1 MEPSWIHLY
10 TAASPL
16 FLMQSIHCLQ
26 EHLLMDLV
34 HTPPQRY
41 TVSWTKAMF
50 YLTVSWMPLGK
61 QRRTQ
66 ALEVLPPPSELQ
78 SDAWKYTAG
87 RVAGTP
93 ATRPGVNTP
102 PSHSEE
108 NKCKLACSTQSGD
121 SAAQM
126 HISLSATK
134 QTMKTRSPWDAGWSG
149 GRADD
154 YDDAEIISWHSDR
167 ARSDRRPQ
175 WSAWQAWRK
184 MGHFNP

>member
-1 MEPSWIHLY
+1 
-10 TAASPL
+10 
-16 FLMQSIHCLQ
+16 
-26 EHLLMDLV
+26 
-34 HTPPQRY
+34 
-41 TVSWTKAMF
+41 
-50 YLTVSWMPLGK
+50 MPRGE

-93 ATRPGVNTP
+93 ATRPGVNTT

-108 NKCKLACSTQSGD
+108 KKCKLACSTQSGD

-134 QTMKTRSPWDAGWSG
+134 QTMKTRSLWEAGWSG
-149 GRADD
+149 GPCR
-154 YDDAEIISWHSDR
+154 
-167 ARSDRRPQ
+167 
-175 WSAWQAWRK
+175 
-184 MGHFNP
+184 

>member
-1 MEPSWIHLY
+1 MEPSRIHLY

-16 FLMQSIHCLQ
+16 FLMQAIHCLQ

-34 HTPPQRY
+34 HTQPQRY

-50 YLTVSWMPLGK
+50 YPTVSWTLRGK
-61 QRRTQ
+61 RRRTQ

-87 RVAGTP
+87 HVARTP

-102 PSHSEE
+102 PSRSEQ

-126 HISLSATK
+126 HISQSATK

-149 GRADD
+149 GPAGD
-154 YDDAEIISWHSDR
+154 YDDAEIISW
-167 ARSDRRPQ
+167 
-175 WSAWQAWRK
+175 
-184 MGHFNP
+184 